1 MLVFVFGQLVHVVL
15 QSHQELA
22 GVPQD
27 DEEKTSTPT
36 MPVAQRQGF
45 RRFLMTAFT
54 NREFITVGQLVAG
67 DSRMVLH
74 VNGHLS
80 TSLFLVLAFRLSQL
94 QWHCNQTGTHPKC
107 PNTTAKLPV
116 ITHL

>member
-1 MLVFVFGQLVHVVL
+1 MLVFLFGQLVHVVL
-15 QSHQELA
+15 QSLQELA

-54 NREFITVGQLVAG
+54 NREFITAGQLVAG

-74 VNGHLS
+74 VNDHLS
-80 TSLFLVLAFRLSQL
+80 TSLFSVLAFCLSQL
-94 QWHCNQTGTHPKC
+94 
-107 PNTTAKLPV
+107 
-116 ITHL
+116 